1 MDRLFALATRLHT
14 SLFPSADLMTASRHA
29 PRALAFPAFVL
40 QALALLMVAAPLAVP
55 DAARAQT
62 PAATIENA
70 DGDVVLK
77 SYDDGALLA
86 PWTADVGAIPD
97 EGFGT
102 RMMWYPGKAAFRAG
116 YVGGDQWNDSNIG
129 NQSVAFG
136 LSTIA
141 SGRQSTAMG
150 LGTTASGAASTA
162 MGDNTTASGSFSTAM
177 GRRAK
182 AEHDGTFVW
191 GDNTDADFSSTAPE
205 QFLVRA
211 GGGVGMGTNTPQTQ
225 LDVRREVSASA
236 GIGNHVAFLENPAT
250 SSGDVLALK
259 SNASDPGSGVNFI
272 SFKDADGSVGA
283 IEGAN
288 DGGVTLTSGNADFA
302 EELPVEK
309 GAEAPRPAEIV
320 GMEGGKVSQ
329 KTDGADQVMIA
340 SRAPALTG
348 NATPANKADDARR
361 VTVAFI
367 GQVPAKVQ
375 GPAQP
380 GDLIVPSGK
389 EDGTARAVSP
399 ENYRQAEHGP
409 IAGQAWARKTSED
422 VGEVTV
428 AVGLG
433 RSGAVAEQLEEQR
446 KTNQKQRAR
455 IENLEKRLAA
465 LEAEASAVPATAGLM
480 GSPAG
485 SWGLALLLGLGG
497 LAGGILWQRR
507 S

>member
-14 SLFPSADLMTASRHA
+14 SLFPSADPMTVSRHA
-29 PRALAFPAFVL
+29 PRALALP
-40 QALALLMVAAPLAVP
+40 ALALLMVAALVAVP

-62 PAATIENA
+62 PVTTIENTS
-70 DGDVVLK
+70 GDVVLE

-86 PWTADVGAIPD
+86 PYVSGANAIPA
-97 EGFGT
+97 EGDGT

-116 YVGGDQWNDSNIG
+116 DVDGSQWDDSNIG
-129 NQSVAFG
+129 YWSVAFG
-136 LSTIA
+136 YNTTASYNNSVAMGEGTTASGDDATAMGNSTIA
-141 SGRQSTAMG
+141 SGNQ
-150 LGTTASGAASTA
+150 
-162 MGDNTTASGSFSTAM
+162 STAM

-191 GDNTDADFSSTAPE
+191 GDNTDADFSSTAPK

-225 LDVRREVSASA
+225 LDVRRDVSGAAS
-236 GIGNHVAFLENPAT
+236 IGNHVAFLENPAT

-272 SFKDADGSVGA
+272 SFKDADGAVGA
-283 IEGAN
+283 IEGTN
-288 DGGVTLTSGNADFA
+288 NGGVTLTSGSADFA

-320 GMEGGKVSQ
+320 GVEGGTVSR

-340 SRAPALTG
+340 SRAPVLTG

-361 VTVAFI
+361 VAVAFI

-399 ENYRQAEHGP
+399 ENYRRVEHGP

-428 AVGLG
+428 AVGPG
-433 RSGAVAEQLEEQR
+433 RSGAVAEHLEEQR
-446 KTNQKQRAR
+446 KTNQKQRAQ

-465 LEAEASAVPATAGLM
+465 LEAEASAAPATAGLT

-497 LAGGILWQRR
+497 LAGGSMLWQRR

>member
-1 MDRLFALATRLHT
+1 
-14 SLFPSADLMTASRHA
+14 
-29 PRALAFPAFVL
+29 
-40 QALALLMVAAPLAVP
+40 
-55 DAARAQT
+55 
-62 PAATIENA
+62 
-70 DGDVVLK
+70 
-77 SYDDGALLA
+77 
-86 PWTADVGAIPD
+86 
-97 EGFGT
+97 
-102 RMMWYPGKAAFRAG
+102 
-116 YVGGDQWNDSNIG
+116 
-129 NQSVAFG
+129 
-136 LSTIA
+136 
-141 SGRQSTAMG
+141 MG
-150 LGTTASGAASTA
+150 EQTTASGEASTA
-162 MGDNTTASGSFSTAM
+162 MGDETTASSRASTAMGNGTTASGNYSTAMGNNTTASDRFSTAM

-182 AEHDGTFVW
+182 AEHGGTFVW
-191 GDNTDADFSSTAPE
+191 GDDTATDFSSTDPN

-259 SNASDPGSGVNFI
+259 SNASDPSSAVNFI
-272 SFKDADGSVGA
+272 SFKDANGSVGA
-283 IEGAN
+283 IEGTN
-288 DGGVTLTSGNADFA
+288 DGGVTLTSGSADFA

-320 GMEGGKVSQ
+320 GVEGGTVSQ

-348 NATPANKADDARR
+348 NATPADKADDARR

-399 ENYRQAEHGP
+399 ENYRRAEHGP

-446 KTNQKQRAR
+446 KTNQKQRAQ

-465 LEAEASAVPATAGLM
+465 LEAEASAVPATAGPM

>member
-1 MDRLFALATRLHT
+1 
-14 SLFPSADLMTASRHA
+14 
-29 PRALAFPAFVL
+29 
-40 QALALLMVAAPLAVP
+40 
-55 DAARAQT
+55 
-62 PAATIENA
+62 
-70 DGDVVLK
+70 
-77 SYDDGALLA
+77 
-86 PWTADVGAIPD
+86 
-97 EGFGT
+97 
-102 RMMWYPGKAAFRAG
+102 MMWYPGKAAFRAG
-116 YVGGDQWNDSNIG
+116 YVDGSQWNDGNIG
-129 NQSVAFG
+129 DWSMAFG
-136 LSTIA
+136 YNTIA
-141 SGRQSTAMG
+141 SGGQSTAMG
-150 LGTTASGAASTA
+150 
-162 MGDNTTASGSFSTAM
+162 NYTTASGSYSTAM

-191 GDNTDADFSSTAPE
+191 GDDTDADFSSTAPD

-211 GGGVGMGTNTPQTQ
+211 DGGVGMGTNAPQTQ
-225 LDVRREVSASA
+225 LDVRRDVSGSA
-236 GIGNHVAFLENPAT
+236 GIGNHVAFFGNPAT
-250 SSGDVLALK
+250 SGGDVLALK
-259 SNASDPGSGVNFI
+259 SDASDPGSGVNFI

-283 IEGAN
+283 IEGTN

-320 GMEGGKVSQ
+320 GVEGGTVSQ
-329 KTDGADQVMIA
+329 KTDGADRVMIA

-399 ENYRQAEHGP
+399 ENYRRAEHGP

-446 KTNQKQRAR
+446 KTNQKQRAQ

-497 LAGGILWQRR
+497 LAGGVLWQRR